1 MNEQPLVS
9 VVIPFLNAETFID
22 ESIQSVLAQSYGR
35 WELLLV
41 DDGSTDLSTM
51 IARRYQQEYSDRVRY
66 LEHAGHANRGVSAAR
81 NLGIRHARSE
91 LLAFVDADDVWL
103 PHKLERQVAI
113 LAAQPEAAMV
123 YGPSQKWFSW
133 TGRSEDAGRDMVY
146 DLRIPG
152 DVLMQPPTLL
162 ALVLERR
169 AITPCPTNIL
179 LRRELLARVGGFEE
193 SFHGKYQNC
202 EDQAFLAKV
211 YTAAPVYVSGECWDL
226 YRQHSTSNSSKT
238 KSSGYGFYVWEYYL
252 NWLVDYLKRQNISDV
267 RIWKAL
273 EKELEPY
280 RVANRSRLHSAAR
293 KSVIHAKSMLRRIAR
308 QSMPHGIRRRLRAQW
323 LNQR

>member
-9 VVIPFLNAETFID
+9 VVIPFLNAEPFLD
-22 ESIQSVLAQSYGR
+22 ESIQSVLAQSYCR
-35 WELLLV
+35 WELLLA
-41 DDGSTDLSTM
+41 DDGSTDSSTTT
-51 IARRYQQEYSDRVRY
+51 ARWYEQNYSEKVRY
-66 LEHAGHANRGVSAAR
+66 LEHAGHANRGVCAAR
-81 NLGIRHARSE
+81 NLGIRHARGE

-113 LAAQPEAAMV
+113 IAAQPEAAMV

-146 DLRIPG
+146 DLRIPA
-152 DVLMQPPTLL
+152 DVLMEPPTLL

-169 AITPCPTNIL
+169 VITPCPTNIL
-179 LRRELLARVGGFEE
+179 LRRELVERVGGFEE
-193 SFHGKYQNC
+193 SFSGKYQHC

-226 YRQHSTSNSSKT
+226 YRQHSTSVSSKT

-252 NWLVDYLKRQNISDV
+252 NWLVEYLKRQNV
-267 RIWKAL
+267 RDARVWKAL
-273 EKELEPY
+273 NKELEPY
-280 RVANRSRLHSAAR
+280 RAANRSRLQTAAH
-293 KSVIHAKSMLRRIAR
+293 KSVSQLKSVLRQIAR
-308 QSMPHGIRRRLRAQW
+308 QSLPQGIRRRLRAQW